1 MKSLRKIG
9 PVISIAVV
17 DTGPLVAVA
26 NRADP
31 DHQTCLQAL
40 QSSEYGLAIP
50 ALCIAEATCLIGKK
64 KGPAVEAMF
73 LRGLEAF
80 DVQSP
85 AKEDWPRIAQIVE
98 QYRDFPLGGTDASV
112 IVLAERLGSDII
124 VTLDQRHFGTVRPRH
139 CERFRLLP

>member
-1 MKSLRKIG
+1 MKSLRRIG
-9 PVISIAVV
+9 PVISIAIV

-31 DHQTCLQAL
+31 DHQASLEAL

-50 ALCIAEATCLIGKK
+50 ALCIAEATYLIGKK
-64 KGPAVEAMF
+64 KGPTVEAMF

-80 DVQSP
+80 DVQAP
-85 AKEDWPRIAQIVE
+85 VREAWPRIAQIVE
-98 QYRDFPLGGTDASV
+98 EYADFPLGGTDASV
-112 IVLAERLGSDII
+112 IALAEHFGSDII
-124 VTLDQRHFGTVRPRH
+124 ITLDRRHFGAVRPRH